1 MKISTFVVVEVEWT
15 LKSTVQA
22 LHSFLMRVIQP
33 KLNLC
38 SFYKLSVN
46 DVQLMSILHI
56 TLYDGTCPSTRVKCI
71 TKEFHEIT
79 AILIQNN
86 RYSLCTFFFKTRLA
100 FKVWAGEF
108 VLLLPSTCPKTHP
121 FYSACSELVLED

>member
-22 LHSFLMRVIQP
+22 LHSFLMRVMQP
-33 KLNLC
+33 KLHLC
-38 SFYKLSVN
+38 SFYELSVN

-71 TKEFHEIT
+71 TKELHEIA
-79 AILIQNN
+79 AISMQNN
-86 RYSLCTFFFKTRLA
+86 PGRYILCIFFFKTRLA
-100 FKVWAGEF
+100 FKVWA
-108 VLLLPSTCPKTHP
+108 C
-121 FYSACSELVLED
+121 